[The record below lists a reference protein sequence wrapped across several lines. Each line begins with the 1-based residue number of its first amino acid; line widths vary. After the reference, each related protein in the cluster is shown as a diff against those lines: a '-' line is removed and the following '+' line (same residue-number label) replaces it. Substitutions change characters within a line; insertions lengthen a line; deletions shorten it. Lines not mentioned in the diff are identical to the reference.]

1 MPFKNI
7 KPLPA
12 QSKGVKG
19 GQHFLTGNDWMVL
32 AEMDK
37 FNHDYLPGWRNR

>member
-1 MPFKNI
+1 MPFKSI

-19 GQHFLTGNDWMVL
+19 GQHFLTGIDWMI
-32 AEMDK
+32 
-37 FNHDYLPGWRNR
+37 FG